1 MIREA
6 IKKLMKKSDLSYT
19 EARETMNEIMAGEA
33 TPAQIACYLT
43 ALACKG
49 ETVEEITASAQGMRD
64 NCVKNDLPSDGLEI
78 VGTGG
83 DESYTFNISTAAA
96 FVLAAAGVPVTK
108 HGNRSVSSK
117 CGAADILEALGANLK
132 TSPPQAKK
140 IFDRCGFVFLHAQV
154 YHPAMRYAAPV
165 RKEMG
170 IRTIFNILGPLANP
184 AKAQS
189 QLLGVYSHAAVRP
202 LCEVLAGLGAKRVLS
217 VYGED
222 GMDEISVSDK
232 TFCCEY
238 SDGTFREYYLSPAD
252 FGLPFYWKRDV
263 EGGTPEVNAEI
274 VRRVMNGEKGAY
286 RDIVVANAAACL
298 YMTGKA
304 DTLYAAARLAESVID
319 SGKARSTMEA
329 YIAATNEV

>member
-6 IKKLMKKSDLSYT
+6 IKKLVQKSDLTYA

-64 NCVKNDLPSDGLEI
+64 NCVKNSLPSDGLEI

-117 CGAADILEALGANLK
+117 CGAADVLEALGANLK
-132 TSPPQAKK
+132 TSPEQAKEV
-140 IFDRCGFVFLHAQV
+140 FDRCGFVFLHAQV

-184 AKAQS
+184 ARAQS

-238 SDGTFREYYLSPAD
+238 ANGAFREYYLSPVD
-252 FGLPFYWKRDV
+252 FGLPVRKKRDV
-263 EGGTPEVNAEI
+263 EGGDPSVNAEI
-274 VRRVMNGEKGAY
+274 MRRVMNGEKGAY
-286 RDIVVANAAACL
+286 RDAVVANAAACL
-298 YMTGKA
+298 YMTGRA
-304 DTLYAAARLAESVID
+304 DTLYTAARLAENVID
-319 SGKARSTMEA
+319 DGRARSTMET